1 VIRYFLRASRAQLR
15 SGASLFLLSLLG
27 VALGVASVVAIQ
39 LINLNALAAFR
50 GGMEAVSGGADLT
63 IVGTLPAFPEGLY
76 PKVLATEGVEAA
88 WPLYRMDAALL
99 GPDGAAEG
107 AFFLE
112 LLGVDLFTPIDVP
125 WDGPEVDVSE
135 ALSRPGWV
143 AITPRLARER
153 GWRLGD
159 RFTVSLGTR
168 KAELVVGALSDFQ
181 KATPLASPRLAV
193 MDIAQA
199 QSLLGTPGEI
209 HQIDVRVREDASREA
224 VVARLKSRLGPGVRV
239 QTPEQREQQA
249 YDLLSAFRL
258 NLTALSLISLFVGGF
273 LVFSSTQASLVRR
286 RREFGLLRSLGAT
299 HRQVF
304 HLLAADVVLL
314 ALLGAAVGMPLGY
327 AAARSNLDRV
337 SATVSNLYLLEEI
350 HRLEVPPWVFP
361 LAAAVGISGAALGAL
376 LPALELSRKDTRELL
391 AAFGLHERVGRAAPA
406 LFAAGVLLAAAT
418 LVLYL
423 ATKDRWR
430 PAGFLEAFL
439 LIGAI
444 PLLTP
449 LVVRVATGLLPVR
462 SFGFAYGMKGLG
474 KQLQTT
480 PIAIAALAV
489 SVSMMVGVTAMVAS
503 FRETL
508 SVWIGST
515 IRADIYVS
523 TPSFPRARGQAVLE
537 SSVLERLRAHPHV
550 VDIDR
555 LRQSFAYTSGR
566 RFSLSGIDMSVPVAR
581 RFALLEGDVDSIDGG
596 AILVGE
602 PLARKAGVEVGDELS
617 IDRPSGPIGFPIG
630 AIYYDYSSEL
640 GSAFLSLETMERAL
654 GPGPINSV
662 ALYLSPGAEVETV
675 VDELKRELA
684 GVPLSI
690 RSNRRLREEALSIFE
705 QTFAITTLL
714 RHMSLLIAVCGVT
727 LSLVVLARERTAELA
742 LYRALG
748 AERGQI
754 LRVYLGKGLGMG
766 VSGVLLGSLAGWAFA
781 LVLIYVVNRAFFGW
795 TIAVHWPLGVI
806 ARQNVVILAT
816 AALASV
822 YPAWLASR
830 TPATELRRED
840 L

>member
-1 VIRYFLRASRAQLR
+1 
-15 SGASLFLLSLLG
+15 

-39 LINLNALAAFR
+39 LVNLNALAAFR
-50 GGMEAVSGGADLT
+50 GSMEAVSGDADLS
-63 IVGTLPAFPEGLY
+63 IVGSLPAFPESLY
-76 PKVLATEGVEAA
+76 AKALATEGVEAA
-88 WPLYRMDAALL
+88 WPLYRRDAALV
-99 GPDGAAEG
+99 GPDGEADG
-107 AFFLE
+107 SFLE
-112 LLGVDLFTPIDVP
+112 LIGVDFFTPIDVP
-125 WDGPEVDVSE
+125 WEGPEIDLSE

-159 RFTVSLGTR
+159 RFEVSVGTR
-168 KAELVVGALSDFQ
+168 RAELVLGALSDFQ

-199 QSLLGTPGEI
+199 QSLLGSPGEL
-209 HQIDVRVREDASREA
+209 HQIDVKVRENASTEA
-224 VVARLKSRLGPGVRV
+224 VAARLQGRLGPGVQV

-249 YDLLSAFRL
+249 ADLLSAFRL

-304 HLLAADVVLL
+304 FLLAADVAVL
-314 ALLGAAVGMPLGY
+314 ALLGGAIGMALGY
-327 AAARSNLDRV
+327 AVARSSLDRV

-350 HRLEVPPWVFP
+350 HHLAVPPWFFL
-361 LAAAVGISGAALGAL
+361 LAAAVGLSGAALGAL

-418 LVLYL
+418 AALYA
-423 ATKDRWR
+423 ATGDRWR

-439 LIGAI
+439 LITAI

-449 LVVRVATGLLPVR
+449 LLVRAATSRMPVQ
-462 SFGFAYGMKGLG
+462 SFGLAYGMKGLG
-474 KQLQTT
+474 RQLQTT
-480 PIAIAALAV
+480 PMAIAALAV
-489 SVSMMVGVTAMVAS
+489 SVAMMVGVTAMVAS

-537 SSVLERLRAHPHV
+537 SSILERLRVHPRV
-550 VDIDR
+550 VAMDR
-555 LRQSFAYTSGR
+555 LRQSFAYTGGR
-566 RFSLSGIDMSVPVAR
+566 RFSLSGIDMNVPVER
-581 RFALLEGDVDSIDGG
+581 RFSLLEGDVDAIDGG

-602 PLARKAGVEVGDELS
+602 PLARKAGVRVGDDLVVAG
-617 IDRPSGPIGFPIG
+617 PSGPVVFPIG
-630 AIYYDYSSEL
+630 AVYYDYSSEL
-640 GSAFLSLETMERAL
+640 GSAFLSLETMERVF

-662 ALYLSPGAEVETV
+662 ALYLAPGADAEAV
-675 VDELKRELA
+675 VDELKRELSS
-684 GVPLSI
+684 VPLSI
-690 RSNRRLREEALSIFE
+690 RSNRRLREEALAIFE

-754 LRVYLGKGLGMG
+754 LLVYLGKGLGMG
-766 VSGVLLGSLAGWAFA
+766 LSGVLLGTAAGAAFA

-795 TIAVHWPLGVI
+795 TIAVYWPFG
-806 ARQNVVILAT
+806 VVIRQSLLIVSA
-816 AALASV
+816 AALASF